1 MAGFQRKCKMAGFQK
16 KSKTVDSKVEMISRV
31 VRWKIEGLE
40 PYSYKKSDAFK
51 LGIWT
56 WHLSVQRKRGGEIYV
71 DLFPLDSP
79 TCKEQS
85 PIATFYLRIFNAA
98 PNRRHYHTY
107 FHERLLRNCN
117 DYIGFETDFS
127 GSFIIHVEFRD
138 LKTCT
143 LNGWKDRSI
152 WSSDGMLQPVST
164 QSTSTSR
171 IPCFSRMLDEAIH
184 ADVTINTAD
193 GTVSAH
199 KAVLSAS
206 SPVFQSMFHHELKE
220 KESST
225 IYIQD
230 MTLDCCKALLSYLYG
245 TIEPGTFWTHR
256 IALIGAAN
264 KYDIQDLKDACE
276 ESLLEDLNS
285 GNVLERLQEAWLY
298 QLHKL
303 KNGCLKY
310 LIDFGMINDVEQE
323 IRNNF
328 FREADREL
336 ILELVEKMLAVGIMS
351 CIIV

>member
-1 MAGFQRKCKMAGFQK
+1 I
-16 KSKTVDSKVEMISRV
+16 DSKVEMISRV

-56 WHLSVQRKRGGEIYV
+56 WKRGGEIYV
-71 DLFPLDSP
+71 DLFPEDSP

-98 PNRRHYHTY
+98 PNRTHYHTY

-152 WSSDGMLQPVST
+152 WSSDGMLQQPVST
-164 QSTSTSR
+164 PSTSTSR

-328 FREADREL
+328 FKEADREL

-351 CIIV
+351 CVIV